1 MDANIRL
8 FSRLNKKY
16 SIMPVQIE
24 ESWKAALEGE
34 FQKDYM
40 KDLKA
45 FLLREKQEGKTVFP
59 PGNMIFNAFNHT
71 PFQKVKAVILGQDP
85 YHGQG
90 QAHGL
95 AFSVQKGVTVPP
107 SLRSIYK
114 ELKNDIE
121 GFTIPNHGELTKWA
135 DEGVLLLNATL
146 TVRKGEPAS
155 HHNKGW
161 EKFTDQAIIE
171 LSEKKKGI
179 IFLLWGK
186 NAQAKMPLIDAN
198 KHFILKAA
206 HPSPYSAEHGFFGC
220 RHFSKTNQLLKEQG
234 LEPIDWQI

>member
-1 MDANIRL
+1 
-8 FSRLNKKY
+8 
-16 SIMPVQIE
+16 MPVQIE
-24 ESWKAALEGE
+24 ESWKAVLEGE

-40 KDLKA
+40 NDLKA
-45 FLLREKQEGKTVFP
+45 FLLKEKQEGKIVFP
-59 PGNMIFNAFNHT
+59 PGNLIFNAFNHT

-121 GFTIPNHGELTKWA
+121 GFIIPDHGELTKWA

-179 IFLLWGK
+179 VFLLWGK
-186 NAQAKMPLIDAN
+186 NAQAKIPLIDAN

-206 HPSPYSAEHGFFGC
+206 HPSPYSADHGFFGC

-234 LEPIDWQI
+234 LEPIEWQIG

>member
-1 MDANIRL
+1 
-8 FSRLNKKY
+8 
-16 SIMPVQIE
+16 MPVQIE

-121 GFTIPNHGELTKWA
+121 GFTIPDHGELTKWA

-186 NAQAKMPLIDAN
+186 NAQAKIPLIDAN

-234 LEPIDWQI
+234 LEPIDWQIE

>member
-1 MDANIRL
+1 
-8 FSRLNKKY
+8 
-16 SIMPVQIE
+16 MPVQIE

-121 GFTIPNHGELTKWA
+121 GFTIPDHGELTKWA

-234 LEPIDWQI
+234 LEPIDWQIE

>member
-1 MDANIRL
+1 
-8 FSRLNKKY
+8 
-16 SIMPVQIE
+16 MPVQIE

-121 GFTIPNHGELTKWA
+121 GFTIPDHGELTKWA

>member
-1 MDANIRL
+1 
-8 FSRLNKKY
+8 
-16 SIMPVQIE
+16 MPVQIE

-121 GFTIPNHGELTKWA
+121 GFTIPDHGELTKWA

-146 TVRKGEPAS
+146 TVRKGEAAS

-220 RHFSKTNQLLKEQG
+220 RHFSKTNQLLKEQK

>member
-1 MDANIRL
+1 
-8 FSRLNKKY
+8 
-16 SIMPVQIE
+16 MPVQIE

-34 FQKDYM
+34 FKKDYM
-40 KDLKA
+40 NDLKA
-45 FLLREKQEGKTVFP
+45 FLLKEKEEGKIVFP
-59 PGNMIFNAFNHT
+59 PGNLIFNAFNHT
-71 PFQKVKAVILGQDP
+71 PFQRVKAVILGQDP

-121 GFTIPNHGELTKWA
+121 GFTIPGHGELTKWA

-186 NAQAKMPLIDAN
+186 NAQAKMPLIDAD

>member
-1 MDANIRL
+1 
-8 FSRLNKKY
+8 
-16 SIMPVQIE
+16 MPVQIE

-234 LEPIDWQI
+234 LEPIDWQIE

>member
-1 MDANIRL
+1 
-8 FSRLNKKY
+8 
-16 SIMPVQIE
+16 MPVQIE